1 MARRAYEIRVT
12 GSLGPAVLEAFAD
25 MEVTTDSCTMVVS
38 GALDQPSLHA
48 LLGRVRALGLEL
60 LSVRQSGLSPSG

>member
-12 GSLGPAVLEAFAD
+12 GSLGPAVREEFAG
-25 MEVTTDSCTMVVS
+25 MEVTTDSCMMTLS
-38 GALDQPSLHA
+38 GVLDQPGLHA
-48 LLGRVRALGLEL
+48 LLARVRALDLEL